1 MGRGVPTSVGLKVPG
16 RSPGRFGN
24 VHNRHR
30 RAVTMAR
37 KSKVDTNHHKIT
49 SAKLPASIWHT
60 ESSSSGI
67 TRSELKMPLPPFL
80 NHLISSLCLWN
91 LEEQVTASTLPRVQ
105 LCVVPVATNPD
116 RTKSHVELLSAVAA
130 AAKAW
135 LTPTELIAPGRHLVA
150 VAAQNAEI
158 KEPLLQSN
166 WLAPLCFM
174 TPIP

>member
-1 MGRGVPTSVGLKVPG
+1 M
-16 RSPGRFGN
+16 
-24 VHNRHR
+24 
-30 RAVTMAR
+30 
-37 KSKVDTNHHKIT
+37 
-49 SAKLPASIWHT
+49 
-60 ESSSSGI
+60 
-67 TRSELKMPLPPFL
+67 
-80 NHLISSLCLWN
+80 
-91 LEEQVTASTLPRVQ
+91 TASTLPRVQ

-166 WLAPLCFM
+166 WLASLFHDGHTIAYHYITYTCVFF
-174 TPIP
+174 